1 MGFVSR
7 TLSIRESAPVKLA
20 VANLMPFEKLPEGS
34 PTIVAP
40 AFSGDGPRSKKQ
52 CDRRCLPGHIVS
64 HIFCVFNRF
73 SEKMNVIFI
82 LFSV

>member
-1 MGFVSR
+1 MGFASR

-40 AFSGDGPRSKKQ
+40 AFSGDSLRSKKT
-52 CDRRCLPGHIVS
+52 
-64 HIFCVFNRF
+64 
-73 SEKMNVIFI
+73 M
-82 LFSV
+82 